1 MLNSKVLHYFVTI
14 AELGSYTRA
23 AEKLKIAQSALSIAV
38 RKLEQELGLIL
49 LIRNNKGI
57 DVTKEGKVLLQHS
70 RGILSKIT
78 DAETALEELQG
89 LKQGEVKIGI
99 PGMMGSYFFPEII
112 MAFKLK
118 YPQLNLSIV
127 EAGSQTIKEKILSG
141 ELDLGVIV
149 NNDLPDNL
157 QVQQLISPQMVA
169 AVSNTHPL
177 ANEPSISYDDFFS
190 HELVMFK
197 AGYFHREVIDGL
209 CQSHNLTALYSFE
222 TNLIAMI
229 LNIVK
234 NEFAITALLELVT
247 DHESEITG
255 IPFQPPIFLDL
266 VLAWRKDGYLSLA
279 NQHFIQFTLSQITP
293 STQN

>member
-14 AELGSYTRA
+14 ADLGSYTRA
-23 AEKLKIAQSALSIAV
+23 AEKLNIAQSALSIAV
-38 RKLEQELGLIL
+38 RKLEQELGLVL
-49 LIRNNKGI
+49 LNRNNKGI
-57 DVTKEGKVLLQHS
+57 EVTKEGEVLLQHS
-70 RGILSKIT
+70 RGILAKIT

-118 YPQLNLSIV
+118 YPQLNLTIV
-127 EAGSQTIKEKILSG
+127 EAGSQTLKEKLLSG

-149 NNDLPDNL
+149 DSKLPDNL
-157 QVQQLISPQMVA
+157 HTQPLVSPQMVA
-169 AVSNTHPL
+169 AVSSCHPL
-177 ANEPSISYDDFFS
+177 ASQANISYRDFFE

-197 AGYFHREVIDGL
+197 SGYFHREVLDRL
-209 CQSHNLTALYSFE
+209 CTTHELTAQYSFE
-222 TNLIAMI
+222 TNLITMI
-229 LNIVK
+229 LNIVR

-247 DHESEITG
+247 DHEADITG
-255 IPFQPPIFLDL
+255 IPFSPPIFLDL

-279 NQHFIQFTLSQITP
+279 NQHFIQFTLQQVAS
-293 STQN
+293 

>member
-14 AELGSYTRA
+14 VDLGSYTRA
-23 AEKLKIAQSALSIAV
+23 AEKLNIAQSALSIAV
-38 RKLEQELGLIL
+38 RKLEQEIGLTL
-49 LIRNNKGI
+49 LHRNNKGI
-57 DVTKEGKVLLQHS
+57 EVTKEGEVLLQHG
-70 RGILSKIT
+70 RGILAKIA
-78 DAETALEELQG
+78 DAETALDELQG

-118 YPQLNLSIV
+118 YPQLNLTIV
-127 EAGSQTIKEKILSG
+127 EAGTQTLKEKLLSG

-149 NNDLPDNL
+149 DRNLPDNL
-157 QVQQLISPQMVA
+157 QTQPLVSPQMVA
-169 AVSNTHPL
+169 AVSSSHPL
-177 ANEPSISYDDFFS
+177 AIKAELSYAEFFE

-197 AGYFHREVIDGL
+197 SGYFHREVIDGL
-209 CQSHNLTALYSFE
+209 CQSHQLTAQYSFE
-222 TNLIAMI
+222 TNLITMI

-247 DHESEITG
+247 DHEAGITG
-255 IPFQPPIFLDL
+255 IPFSPPIFLDL

-279 NQHFIQFTLSQITP
+279 NQHFVQFTVDQLR
-293 STQN
+293 QN